1 MSYLTEN
8 QGDKDAENL
17 LTYTEYNINVYDEKD
32 NDWKPMTIKVPDG
45 VNFYKEDFRIA
56 EPYTTIVH
64 TDKCAEWIEYLKGLG
79 IAKVVEFGKYSIITL
94 SVLIQAESGLPEI
107 NRYTDWLINQ
117 IYLSRYVIAVYNG
130 DNELQSLRRI
140 FDFRNIY
147 DISVAIV
154 TRKDFTN
161 GKPRYIM
168 GEFNNLSWDNI
179 AIKTKNVVIYDD
191 KEAMQIWSTTI
202 SKNLKR
208 MWYEEDYVVKDL
220 SVDKLSDANQHRLT
234 TFGDNE
240 SITEL

>member
-64 TDKCAEWIEYLKGLG
+64 TNKCSEWIEYLKGLG

-140 FDFRNIY
+140 LDFRNIY

-168 GEFNNLSWDNI
+168 GKFNNLSWDNI
-179 AIKTKNVVIYDD
+179 AIKTKNVVIYDGN
-191 KEAMQIWSTTI
+191 EANQIWSTTI
-202 SKNLKR
+202 SKNLKK
-208 MWYEEDYVVKDL
+208 MMYEENYVVNDL
-220 SVDKLSDANQHRLT
+220 SVDKLSDVNQCRLT

>member
-8 QGDKDAENL
+8 QGDKDAGNL

-45 VNFYKEDFRIA
+45 VNFYKEEFRIA

-140 FDFRNIY
+140 LDFRNIY

-168 GEFNNLSWDNI
+168 GKFNNLSWDNI
-179 AIKTKNVVIYDD
+179 AIKTKNVVIYDGN
-191 KEAMQIWSTTI
+191 EANQIWSTTI
-202 SKNLKR
+202 SKNLKK
-208 MWYEEDYVVKDL
+208 MMYEENYVVNDL
-220 SVDKLSDANQHRLT
+220 SVDKLSDVNQCRLT

>member
-8 QGDKDAENL
+8 QGDKDAGNL

-140 FDFRNIY
+140 LDFRNIY

-179 AIKTKNVVIYDD
+179 AIKTKNVVIYDGN
-191 KEAMQIWSTTI
+191 EANQIWSTTI
-202 SKNLKR
+202 SKNLKK
-208 MWYEEDYVVKDL
+208 MMYEENYVVNDL
-220 SVDKLSDANQHRLT
+220 SVDKLSDVNQCRLT

>member
-1 MSYLTEN
+1 
-8 QGDKDAENL
+8 
-17 LTYTEYNINVYDEKD
+17 
-32 NDWKPMTIKVPDG
+32 MTRGFI
-45 VNFYKEDFRIA
+45 
-56 EPYTTIVH
+56 
-64 TDKCAEWIEYLKGLG
+64 KGLG

-191 KEAMQIWSTTI
+191 KEANQIWSTTI
-202 SKNLKR
+202 SKNLKK
-208 MWYEEDYVVKDL
+208 MMYEENYVVKDL
-220 SVDKLSDANQHRLT
+220 SVDKLSDANQDRLT

>member
-1 MSYLTEN
+1 MSYLSEN
-8 QGDKDAENL
+8 QGDKVAENL

-168 GEFNNLSWDNI
+168 GEFKNLSWDNI

-191 KEAMQIWSTTI
+191 KEAMKIWSTAI

>member
-8 QGDKDAENL
+8 QGDKDAGNL

-64 TDKCAEWIEYLKGLG
+64 TDKCAEWIEYLKGVG

-140 FDFRNIY
+140 LDFRNIY

-179 AIKTKNVVIYDD
+179 AIKTKNLVIYDGN
-191 KEAMQIWSTTI
+191 EANQIWSTTI
-202 SKNLKR
+202 SKNLKK
-208 MWYEEDYVVKDL
+208 MMYEENYVVKDL
-220 SVDKLSDANQHRLT
+220 SVDKLSDANQDRLT

>member
-45 VNFYKEDFRIA
+45 VNFYKEEFRIA

-140 FDFRNIY
+140 LDFRNIY

-168 GEFNNLSWDNI
+168 GKFNNLSWDNI
-179 AIKTKNVVIYDD
+179 AIKTKNVVIYDGN
-191 KEAMQIWSTTI
+191 EANQIWSTTI
-202 SKNLKR
+202 SKNLKK
-208 MWYEEDYVVKDL
+208 MMYEENYVVNDL
-220 SVDKLSDANQHRLT
+220 SVDKLSDVNQCRLT

>member
-140 FDFRNIY
+140 LDFRNIY

-168 GEFNNLSWDNI
+168 GKFNNLSWDNI
-179 AIKTKNVVIYDD
+179 AIKTKNVVIYDGN
-191 KEAMQIWSTTI
+191 EANQIWSTTI
-202 SKNLKR
+202 SKNLKK
-208 MWYEEDYVVKDL
+208 MMYEENYVVNDL
-220 SVDKLSDANQHRLT
+220 SVDKLSDVNQCRLT

>member
-45 VNFYKEDFRIA
+45 VNFYEEEFRIA

-191 KEAMQIWSTTI
+191 KEANQIWSTTI

-208 MWYEEDYVVKDL
+208 MLYDEDYVVKDL
-220 SVDKLSDANQHRLT
+220 PVDELSDANQHRLT

>member
-8 QGDKDAENL
+8 QGDKDAKNL

-140 FDFRNIY
+140 LDFRNIY

-179 AIKTKNVVIYDD
+179 AIKTKNVVIYDGN
-191 KEAMQIWSTTI
+191 EANQIWSTTI
-202 SKNLKR
+202 SKNLKK
-208 MWYEEDYVVKDL
+208 MMYEENYVVNDL

>member
-8 QGDKDAENL
+8 QGDKDAGNL

-45 VNFYKEDFRIA
+45 VNFYEEEFRIA

-220 SVDKLSDANQHRLT
+220 PVDELSDANQHRLT

>member
-45 VNFYKEDFRIA
+45 VNFYKEEFRIA

-79 IAKVVEFGKYSIITL
+79 IAKVVEFGEYSIITL
-94 SVLIQAESGLPEI
+94 SVLIQSESGLPEI
-107 NRYTDWLINQ
+107 NRYTDWLTNQ

-140 FDFRNIY
+140 LDFRNIY

-168 GEFNNLSWDNI
+168 GKFNNLSWDNI
-179 AIKTKNVVIYDD
+179 AIKTKNVVIYDG
-191 KEAMQIWSTTI
+191 KEANQIWSTTI
-202 SKNLKR
+202 SKNLKK
-208 MWYEEDYVVKDL
+208 MMYDENYVVKDL
-220 SVDKLSDANQHRLT
+220 PVDELSDANQHRLT

>member
-8 QGDKDAENL
+8 QGDKDAKNL

-45 VNFYKEDFRIA
+45 VNFYKEEFRIA

-191 KEAMQIWSTTI
+191 KEAMQIWSTAI

-220 SVDKLSDANQHRLT
+220 PVDELSDANQHRLT

>member
-8 QGDKDAENL
+8 QGDKDAGNL

-64 TDKCAEWIEYLKGLG
+64 TDKCSEWIEYLKGLE

-94 SVLIQAESGLPEI
+94 SVLIQSESGLPEI

-140 FDFRNIY
+140 LDFRNIY

-168 GEFNNLSWDNI
+168 GKFNNLSWDNI
-179 AIKTKNVVIYDD
+179 AIKTKNVVIYDGN
-191 KEAMQIWSTTI
+191 EANQIWSTTI
-202 SKNLKR
+202 SKNLKK
-208 MWYEEDYVVKDL
+208 MMYEENYVVKDL
-220 SVDKLSDANQHRLT
+220 SVDKLSDANQDRLT

>member
-1 MSYLTEN
+1 M
-8 QGDKDAENL
+8 
-17 LTYTEYNINVYDEKD
+17 YDEKD

-45 VNFYKEDFRIA
+45 VNFYKEEFRIA

-140 FDFRNIY
+140 LDFRNIY

-168 GEFNNLSWDNI
+168 GKFNNLSWDNI
-179 AIKTKNVVIYDD
+179 AIKTKNVVIYDGN
-191 KEAMQIWSTTI
+191 EANQIWSTTI
-202 SKNLKR
+202 SKNLKK
-208 MWYEEDYVVKDL
+208 MMYEENYVVNDL
-220 SVDKLSDANQHRLT
+220 SVDKLSDVNQCRLT

>member
-8 QGDKDAENL
+8 QGDKDAGNL

-140 FDFRNIY
+140 LDFRNIY

-168 GEFNNLSWDNI
+168 GKFNNLSWDNI
-179 AIKTKNVVIYDD
+179 AIKTKNVVIYDGN
-191 KEAMQIWSTTI
+191 EANQIWSTTI
-202 SKNLKR
+202 SKNLKK
-208 MWYEEDYVVKDL
+208 MMYEENYVVKDL
-220 SVDKLSDANQHRLT
+220 SVDKLSDANQDRLT

>member
-8 QGDKDAENL
+8 QGDKDAKNL

-32 NDWKPMTIKVPDG
+32 NEWKPMTIKVPDG
-45 VNFYKEDFRIA
+45 VNFYEEEFRIA

-94 SVLIQAESGLPEI
+94 SVLIQSESGLPEK
-107 NRYTDWLINQ
+107 NRYKDWLINN
-117 IYLSRYVIAVYNG
+117 IYLSRYVIAVYN
-130 DNELQSLRRI
+130 DNNKLQSLRRI
-140 FDFRNIY
+140 LDFRNIN

-154 TRKDFTN
+154 TRKDFTK
-161 GKPRYIM
+161 GKPRFSM
-168 GEFNNLSWDNI
+168 GEFSNLSWNDI
-179 AIKTKNVVIYDD
+179 AIKTKKVVIYDD
-191 KEAMQIWSTTI
+191 KEAKQIWNTTI
-202 SKNLKR
+202 SKNLEW
-208 MWYEEDYVVKDL
+208 MMYEEYYVVKDL
-220 SVDKLSDANQHRLT
+220 SVDELSDANQHRLT